1 MMLARGAALALAAL
15 NGAATVF
22 GFAPFGEALLP
33 IVTLSILFAQWRHAA
48 TPGAAAGVGFAFG
61 LGMFGV
67 GISWVYVALETFGGM
82 PAAIAVAGTAGFIA
96 YLSLWIALAGY
107 VTARFTPRHSLAR
120 LVAAAA
126 TWTLAEWARSFGYPG
141 FPWLSVGYAQLPGSP
156 LAGYAPI
163 GGVFVV
169 SLSVALIAAMVALSY
184 DALAT
189 RVWRPIT
196 AAVVLTL
203 ALFAG
208 GGALA
213 GIEWTLP
220 QGAPLAVSLVQ
231 GNVEQAQKFDRDYRE
246 RTFDLYARLVGQS
259 RGRLIVLPES
269 AFPMFSDEVPD
280 PVLLHLIRTAG
291 ARDGD
296 VLLGLFTAE
305 APLPGSDA
313 IRYYNTVLSLGES
326 DLQLYRKR
334 HLVPFGESIPGK
346 AVFGWFIRNVL
357 SIPLAD
363 QTPGPAAQP
372 PFAVAGARVAV
383 NICYEDA
390 FGAELIDAARSAAIL
405 INVTN
410 DAWYGRSIAAWQ
422 HNQIATMR
430 ALELGRPMLRAT
442 NTGITS
448 AIGHDGRVLA
458 QLPWFT
464 RGVLEVTIEGRG
476 GATPYQSLGDALA
489 LGLSLALLGGAIQ
502 FARRRI

>member
-1 MMLARGAALALAAL
+1 MTLERGGPLALAAL
-15 NGAATVF
+15 TGAATVF
-22 GFAPFGEALLP
+22 GFAPFGVALLP

-48 TPGAAAGVGFAFG
+48 NAGRRGRRRLRIRTRHVRRRHIVGVRRARDVRRHARG
-61 LGMFGV
+61 DRP
-67 GISWVYVALETFGGM
+67 SR
-82 PAAIAVAGTAGFIA
+82 GTAGFII
-96 YLSLWIALAGY
+96 YLSSWIALAGY
-107 VTARFTPRHSLAR
+107 VAARFTPRQSLLR

-126 TWTLAEWARSFGYPG
+126 TWTLAEWGRSFGYPG

-156 LAGYAPI
+156 LAGYAPV

-169 SLSVALIAAMVALSY
+169 SLAVALIASTVALVH
-184 DALAT
+184 DALAV
-189 RVWRPIT
+189 RAWRQI
-196 AAVVLTL
+196 AVAVALAM

-213 GIEWTLP
+213 RIEWTSP
-220 QGAPLAVSLVQ
+220 QGAPLTVSLVQ
-231 GNVEQAQKFDRDYRE
+231 GNVEQAQKFDPGYRA
-246 RTFDLYARLVGQS
+246 RTFDLYARLVEHS
-259 RGRLIVLPES
+259 HGRLIVLPES

-280 PVLLHLIRTAG
+280 PVLLNLIRTAG
-291 ARDGD
+291 ARNGD
-296 VLLGLFTAE
+296 LLLGLFTAE
-305 APLPGSDA
+305 APLPGSDNV
-313 IRYYNTVLSLGES
+313 RYYNTVLSLGES

-346 AVFGWFIRNVL
+346 AVFGWLIRNVL
-357 SIPLAD
+357 AIPLAD
-363 QTPGPAAQP
+363 QTPGPAMQP
-372 PFAVAGARVAV
+372 PFEVAGARVAV

-410 DAWYGRSIAAWQ
+410 DAWYGHSIAAWQ

-448 AIGHDGRVLA
+448 SIGHDGRVLA

-464 RGVLEVTIEGRG
+464 RGVLEVTVEGRG
-476 GATPYQSLGDALA
+476 GATPYQTLSDTLAVGLALA
-489 LGLSLALLGGAIQ
+489 LFGIALAI
-502 FARRRI
+502 ARRR

>member
-1 MMLARGAALALAAL
+1 MTLARGAAPALAAL
-15 NGAATVF
+15 TGAATVF
-22 GFAPFGEALLP
+22 GFAPFGAALLP
-33 IVTLSILFAQWRHAA
+33 IVMLSILFAQWRHAT
-48 TPGAAAGVGFAFG
+48 TPGAAAGIGFAFG
-61 LGMFGV
+61 LGMFGA

-107 VTARFTPRHSLAR
+107 VTTRFTPRDSLAR
-120 LVAAAA
+120 LIVAAAA
-126 TWTLAEWARSFGYPG
+126 WTLAEWGRGFGYPG
-141 FPWLSVGYAQLPGSP
+141 FPWLAVGYAQLPGSS

-184 DALAT
+184 DALAA
-189 RVWRPIT
+189 RAPWSIV
-196 AAVVLTL
+196 AAVMVAL

-220 QGAPLAVSLVQ
+220 HRAPLAVSLVQ
-231 GNVEQAQKFDRDYRE
+231 GNVEQAQKFDRDFRA
-246 RTFDLYARLVGQS
+246 RTFDLYARLVEQS
-259 RGRLIVLPES
+259 HGRLIVLPES

-280 PVLLHLIRTAG
+280 PVLLNLIRTAG
-291 ARDGD
+291 ARNGD

-305 APLPGSDA
+305 APLPGSDD

-346 AVFGWFIRNVL
+346 AVFGWFIRSVL

-390 FGAELIDAARSAAIL
+390 FGAELIDAARNAEIL

-422 HNQIATMR
+422 HNQMASMR

-448 AIGHDGRVLA
+448 AIGHDGRVMA

-464 RGVLEVTIEGRG
+464 RGVLEIIIDGRT
-476 GATPYQSLGDALA
+476 GATPYQTLSDTLAVGLA
-489 LGLSLALLGGAIQ
+489 LVLLGVAWSLA
-502 FARRRI
+502 RHR